1 MTIEGV
7 KHERFPPFI
16 HEQPG
21 VAPNGTSFLTDE
33 GKEISNRL
41 AEAPSPPLDKS
52 EDNCMSM
59 TPVELPDREDI
70 CSNTSHFVRSLNG
83 KQMSL
88 SSVSLDIESIKD
100 GKKLSISK
108 HSSFEGSLYRTNA
121 TYKGRE
127 NASRLSDRVSA
138 LSKYLDTSQELQ
150 DLAESSLDDI
160 RADSRCASC
169 QTDIT
174 NESVELYKAIDK
186 ARPAS
191 LGLKPILPISSC
203 DSFSFKSPD
212 KMTEIKQSN
221 VPSKLSDKSQTE
233 VTTPFKLTSKR
244 TKSPSSK
251 SGLFSA
257 TSGKRNTQ
265 SRTSDNTLSSFSLF
279 STTSESPIQSY
290 QNTESNYSKIRLF
303 GEHISSNKNMNATS
317 DILCTHGTQTEISSL
332 EVLFRAHDLPDQ
344 MYPKSVKSGIY
355 YISDSPL
362 EPIEEKAEQT
372 SAFGS
377 AKDTSG
383 DSDHVSENNQVNPN
397 LRIYSEKTS
406 SSGWITIA
414 EETIDGADKLDSMSN
429 SSAEEYKSN
438 PVYKLH
444 NYDGYEPD
452 ID

>member
-33 GKEISNRL
+33 GKEGVNTL
-41 AEAPSPPLDKS
+41 ADAPSPPLDKS
-52 EDNCMSM
+52 KDNCLLM
-59 TPVELPDREDI
+59 TPVELPDREEI
-70 CSNTSHFVRSLNG
+70 CSNTSHFVRSPNG

-100 GKKLSISK
+100 GKIRSISK
-108 HSSFEGSLYRTNA
+108 RSGYDGSLQRTNA
-121 TYKGRE
+121 TYRE
-127 NASRLSDRVSA
+127 RDNASRLSDQVSA

-150 DLAESSLDDI
+150 DLAESSLDEV

-174 NESVELYKAIDK
+174 NESVELYKAIEK

-212 KMTEIKQSN
+212 KMAEIKQSDR
-221 VPSKLSDKSQTE
+221 PSKLSDKSQTE
-233 VTTPFKLTSKR
+233 VSTPFKLTSKR
-244 TKSPSSK
+244 TKSSSTK
-251 SGLFSA
+251 SKLLSV

-265 SRTSDNTLSSFSLF
+265 SRTSDISLSSFSLF

-290 QNTESNYSKIRLF
+290 QNTEANYSKSRLSS
-303 GEHISSNKNMNATS
+303 GEHTSSNKNLNVTS
-317 DILCTHGTQTEISSL
+317 DSLCTHGTQTEISSL

-372 SAFGS
+372 SALGS

-383 DSDHVSENNQVNPN
+383 ESDHVDQENNPN
-397 LRIYSEKTS
+397 LRFYSEKTS

-414 EETIDGADKLDSMSN
+414 EETIDGADKIDSVSS